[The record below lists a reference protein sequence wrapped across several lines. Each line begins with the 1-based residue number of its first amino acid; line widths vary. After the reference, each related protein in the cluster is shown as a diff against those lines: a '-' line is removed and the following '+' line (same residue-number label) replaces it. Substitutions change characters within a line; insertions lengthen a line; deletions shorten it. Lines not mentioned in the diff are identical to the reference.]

1 MSPLLTATLL
11 LSSVALGIAL
21 LLSARRRRQYRRTLD
36 SLPVG
41 LCTLGGD
48 GRIQLWNQPMEIIS
62 GIHFAQASGNAVAAL
77 PQPWKDLLH
86 ESFNDR
92 GGDVIKRPAEGSDGS
107 LRWVILH
114 SSAPTANERVALVED
129 ISSYQQ
135 SQDEVLHRERLA
147 SIGRLAAGV
156 AHEIGNPV
164 TGIACLAQNLA
175 EPGDH
180 EDVAQS
186 AEDILRQT
194 ARISRIVDSLVQ
206 FSHSGG
212 ASQSVHCTPCNLAD
226 CVDEAIHLLSLDRDA
241 QKADVAHL
249 CDRELLVLADNQ
261 LLLQV
266 FVNLL
271 DNARSA
277 SPPGDAVTIA
287 AQVGLDAV
295 SITVDNAG
303 EPIPADILQRI
314 FEPFFT
320 TKEVGDGT
328 GLGLPLVR
336 GMLEDMGGEI
346 EVRSP
351 RQSGEGTQVLLH
363 MARAE
368 YSESLIDSGA

>member
-92 GGDVIKRPAEGSDGS
+92 GGDVIKRPAEGSDGG

-212 ASQSVHCTPCNLAD
+212 ASQSVHRTPCNLAD

-241 QKADVAHL
+241 HKADFANL

-277 SPPGDAVTIA
+277 SPPGNAVTIA

-295 SITVDNAG
+295 SITVENAG